1 MVLDEIKIFIEGT
14 RDKINECID
23 IIKDHIMLFVTGI
36 AFNLLADMILVIYV
50 LVNPLNQTLPKTQ
63 FSGISFPIPLLYLIF
78 ALVMPIIILFNE
90 KYTLIQKC
98 QNFIEKFQI
107 LENVGNIA
115 SYLIGY
121 FTITVFVYVL
131 LPKYAYLFGITTG
144 NIIVEVVSFVIAM
157 LIILKLNSDF

>member
-14 RDKINECID
+14 KDKINERID

-36 AFNLLADMILVIYV
+36 AFNLLADIFLVIYV
-50 LVNPLNQTLPKTQ
+50 LVNHLNQTLPKTYY
-63 FSGISFPIPLLYLIF
+63 SSISFPIQLFYLIF

-90 KYTLIQKC
+90 KYTLIQKW

-107 LENVGNIA
+107 LENMGNIV

-131 LPKYAYLFGITTG
+131 LPKYAIYLGITSI
-144 NIIVEVVSFVIAM
+144 NIIIEALVIA
-157 LIILKLNSDF
+157 IAIFFIFELKNH

>member
-1 MVLDEIKIFIEGT
+1 LDDVVVLDEIKIFIEGT
-14 RDKINECID
+14 KDKINERID

-36 AFNLLADMILVIYV
+36 AFNLLADIILVIYV
-50 LVNPLNQTLPKTQ
+50 LVNHLNQTLPKTQ
-63 FSGISFPIPLLYLIF
+63 FYSGISFPIQLLYLIF

-107 LENVGNIA
+107 LENMGNIV

-121 FTITVFVYVL
+121 FTITVFVYCILAVF
-131 LPKYAYLFGITTG
+131 KVRIGIP
-144 NIIVEVVSFVIAM
+144 
-157 LIILKLNSDF
+157 LY

>member
-14 RDKINECID
+14 KDKINERID

-36 AFNLLADMILVIYV
+36 AFNLLADIFLVIYV
-50 LVNPLNQTLPKTQ
+50 LVNHLNQTLPKTHY
-63 FSGISFPIPLLYLIF
+63 SSISFPIQLFYLIF

-90 KYTLIQKC
+90 KYTLIQKY

-107 LENVGNIA
+107 LENMGNIV

-131 LPKYAYLFGITTG
+131 LPKYAIYLGITSI
-144 NIIVEVVSFVIAM
+144 NIIIEALVIA
-157 LIILKLNSDF
+157 IAIFFIFELKNH